1 MAFER
6 VQSALARARALRE
19 GPGFSVNPEEA
30 DDAETVDGDGSFDSD
45 IDRWDEFPVADL
57 QARLLAQA
65 RVVTASNGDE
75 APAFDMLRTKV
86 FQQMRANGWK
96 RIAITSPDKGCGKST
111 VAMNLAFGLSRQKEI
126 RTLLAEVDLRRPS
139 LAKALRLPPRA
150 GMAAMLTREV
160 RPVQAM
166 LRVRDNLVVVANRSR
181 SPLSAELLHSPI
193 AAEVLREI
201 ETRYRPDFMVFDLPP
216 VMEADDALAFLGNV
230 DCALLVTS
238 AEHTTSAQLEACLR
252 DIKARTALAGVVLN
266 KCRID
271 TAGY

>member
-6 VQSALARARALRE
+6 LQSALARARAMRE

-30 DDAETVDGDGSFDSD
+30 PDAETVEDDVPFDSD

-57 QARLLAQA
+57 QHRFLLQS
-65 RVVTASNGDE
+65 RVVTAGNGHD

-86 FQQMRANGWK
+86 FQAMRAHGWK
-96 RIAITSPDKGCGKST
+96 RIAITSPDKSCGKST
-111 VAMNLAFGLSRQKEI
+111 VAMNLAFSLSRQKEI
-126 RTLLAEVDLRRPS
+126 RTILAEVDLRRPS

-150 GMAAMLTREV
+150 GMAAMLSREV
-160 RPVQAM
+160 RPVQAI
-166 LRVRDNLVVVANRSR
+166 LRVRDNLAVVANRSR
-181 SPLSAELLHSPI
+181 SLLSAELLHSPI
-193 AAEVLREI
+193 ATEVLREI
-201 ETRYRPDFMVFDLPP
+201 EARYRPDFMVFDLPP
-216 VMEADDALAFLGNV
+216 VMEADDALAFLVNV

-238 AEHTTSAQLEACLR
+238 AEHTTTSQLEACLR

-271 TAGY
+271 TGGY